1 MKKLAIMQPYIFPYI
16 GYFQLINAVDKFVF
30 YDDVNFIKQGWIARN
45 QYLNKNEASYFVIP
59 LDSASSFRS
68 INEIKVDQNK
78 YSFWRNKI
86 LKALKQNYGK
96 APYYAVTYELI
107 DEILSKDNRYISQ
120 LAMSSVRRVCQS
132 LNIKT
137 DFELSSEAYPATV
150 QLGRIERIIELCKRN
165 QSESYINAIGGTELY
180 QKEEF
185 EKWGIRLNFLKTG
198 NIEYNQ
204 FKNSFVPNLSIIDVM
219 MFNSPAEIRKML
231 NNYQLI

>member
-16 GYFQLINAVDKFVF
+16 GYFQLINAVDKFIF

-45 QYLNKNEASYFVIP
+45 QYLNKNEASHFVIP

-78 YSFWRNKI
+78 YSFWRNKF

-96 APYYAVTYELI
+96 APYYAATYELV

-120 LAMSSVRRVCQS
+120 LAISSVRRVCQS
-132 LNIKT
+132 LNINT
-137 DFELSSEAYPATV
+137 NFELSSEAYPATV
-150 QLGRIERIIELCKRN
+150 QLGRLERIIELCKRN
-165 QSESYINAIGGTELY
+165 QSDSYINAIGGIELY

-185 EKWGIRLNFLKTG
+185 EKGGIILSFLKT
-198 NIEYNQ
+198 NKIKYKQ
-204 FKNSFVPNLSIIDVM
+204 FKNAFVPNLSIIDVM
-219 MFNSPAEIRKML
+219 MFNSPSAIKEML
-231 NNYQLI
+231 NEYNLV